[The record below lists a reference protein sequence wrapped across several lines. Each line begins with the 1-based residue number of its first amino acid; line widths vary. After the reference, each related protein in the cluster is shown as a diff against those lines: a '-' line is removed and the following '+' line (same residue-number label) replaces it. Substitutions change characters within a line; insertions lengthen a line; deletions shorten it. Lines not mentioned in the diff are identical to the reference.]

1 MKIYTVTQFRE
12 ELNELLAQAT
22 VVIEGEV
29 AEFQVSQNKFVWFS
43 LIDEETTIKCFMMQF
58 QLHLSVENGM
68 KVRVTGA
75 PSVFKKGQLVFKP
88 RSIEPVGDGSV
99 QKAFEALKKKLQTEG
114 LFDEGRKRALPEY
127 PSRIA
132 VVTSRDAAA
141 YTDILRILRNRW
153 SGIEIL
159 LMPVQVQGRAAQNSI
174 VGAFAALRQVSN
186 IDVIILARG
195 GGSADDLAAFN
206 TEDVARAIF
215 AAHAPVVSAVGHERD
230 TTIADLV
237 ADVRASTPSNA
248 AERVV
253 PDRVEMLET
262 IDQYIASC
270 EQRMQYQLLHAQ
282 RELNEAVHLCTTAV
296 TQVGSHVT
304 ALEQRC
310 LSALELRLHH
320 VQRSQETIDQS
331 VKLLES
337 LNPLRVLDRGYTMT
351 LNEAGKMI
359 RSSKQVRSGE
369 QIITRTASGTIE
381 SRVE

>member
-22 VVIEGEV
+22 VVVEGEV

-43 LIDEETTIKCFMMQF
+43 LVDSETTIKCFMMQF

-88 RSIEPVGDGSV
+88 RSIEAVGDGSM
-99 QKAFEALKKKLQTEG
+99 QKSLEALKKKLQTEG

-141 YTDILRILRNRW
+141 YTDILRILGNRW
-153 SGIEIL
+153 SGIEVL
-159 LMPVQVQGRAAQNSI
+159 LMPVQVQGRLAQNSI
-174 VGAFAALRQVSN
+174 VGAFSALREVPD
-186 IDVIILARG
+186 IDVIILTRG

-206 TEDVARAIF
+206 TEDVARAVF
-215 AAHAPVVSAVGHERD
+215 AAHVPVVAAVGHERD
-230 TTIADLV
+230 TTMVDLV

-253 PDRVEMLET
+253 PDRTEMIDA
-262 IDQYIASC
+262 IDQYISSM
-270 EQRMQYQLLHAQ
+270 EQRMQYQLLHAE
-282 RELNEAVHLCTTAV
+282 REVNEAIHVCTTAV
-296 TQVGSHVT
+296 TQVGSHVES
-304 ALEQRC
+304 LKQRC
-310 LSALELRLHH
+310 ILALELRL
-320 VQRSQETIDQS
+320 QRAKRFQESIDQS
-331 VKLLES
+331 VQLLES
-337 LNPLRVLDRGYTMT
+337 LNPLRVLERGYTMT
-351 LNEAGKMI
+351 LDERGKMVKAA
-359 RSSKQVRSGE
+359 KQVRSGE
-369 QIITRTASGTIE
+369 RLTTRTASGNIE